1 MLQLTSDPIG
11 RGRER
16 ACYVHPDDPMRAIK
30 IPGDASSPQ
39 SRREIAF
46 YRKLERRGVDY
57 SAYIPRFH
65 GLCETNLGTGIV
77 VDLVRD
83 YDGQVSRA
91 LNQYLAAGYPLME
104 FEPYLE
110 ELRATF
116 LRDLII
122 FNHDLTIGALLF
134 RKTSLSRGRLVAIDG
149 LGDTVALDWL
159 DRIPYL
165 VRRKIDRRW
174 RRFRARAEQTREI
187 RAQREAEAA
196 LLEQESDHAV

>member
-1 MLQLTSDPIG
+1 MLQITSDPIG

-16 ACYVHPDDPMRAIK
+16 ACYVHPDDPTRAIK
-30 IPGDASSPQ
+30 VSLGKSSPQ

-46 YRKLERRGVDY
+46 YRKLERRGIDY
-57 SAYIPRFH
+57 SAYLPRFH

-83 YDGQVSRA
+83 FDGQISRA
-91 LNQYLAAGYPLME
+91 LNQYLAAGYPLGD

-110 ELRATF
+110 ELRARF

-134 RKTSLSRGRLVAIDG
+134 RKTSPTRGHFVAIDG

-159 DRIPYL
+159 DRIPWL
-165 VRRKIDRRW
+165 VRRKIERRW
-174 RRFRARAEQTREI
+174 RRFRERAEQTREI

-196 LLEQESDHAV
+196 QLDLDSDQPA

>member
-16 ACYVHPDDPMRAIK
+16 ACYIHPDDPTRAIK

-39 SRREIAF
+39 SRREVAF
-46 YRKLERRGVDY
+46 YHKLERRGVDY
-57 SAYIPRFH
+57 DAYLPRFH

-83 YDGQVSRA
+83 FDGQVSRA
-91 LNQYLAAGYPLME
+91 LNQYLVAGYPLIE

-110 ELRATF
+110 ELRAAF

-134 RKTSLSRGRLVAIDG
+134 RRTSLSRGRLVAIDG

-174 RRFRARAEQTREI
+174 RRFRARAEQTPEI
-187 RAQREAEAA
+187 RAQREAEAEMLA
-196 LLEQESDHAV
+196 QEPDHTV